1 MDLTGGMQVRVPET
15 RQKYHRPRHKKI
27 LDGYENFSIYVVVKS
42 LRATAKLGS
51 LDVWRRMMT
60 LEAIGVV
67 SRISQNNNNTPVLST
82 PFVPY
87 LQESHEQLLSRIEQL
102 Q

>member
-1 MDLTGGMQVRVPET
+1 MDLTGGMQVRVPDT

-42 LRATAKLGS
+42 LRATDKLGS

-60 LEAIGVV
+60 LDAIGLV
-67 SRISQNNNNTPVLST
+67 SRLSYNNNTTGVVL
-82 PFVPY
+82 
-87 LQESHEQLLSRIEQL
+87 LL
-102 Q
+102 